1 VDHARRR
8 AVAKRGGSALCVT
21 LDDALL
27 TARQRGI
34 DLLALDAALDA
45 LAGIDGRKGRVVE
58 LRYFGGLSIEET
70 AEFLGVSVD
79 TVKRDWK
86 MAKAWLHAELTGKP
100 GGTAGK
106 A

>member
-1 VDHARRR
+1 
-8 AVAKRGGSALCVT
+8 VT